1 MPKTK
6 KKPPLTAGVSQ
17 KGGKMTTKTL
27 TIGEAVKSMNFLATN
42 FMETNEL
49 DKEALEIS
57 SKAISKNLLLRDYF
71 MGMPKDF
78 GLPFMIS
85 LCKKM
90 ISEVDS
96 SELLD
101 LYAVYSA
108 FLYENKESELALYNL
123 NKALEINDKH
133 PLTELLVR
141 VYEHAWEA
149 SAFSEMRSTI
159 HKKVVA
165 DTKKHA
171 KDEI

>member
-1 MPKTK
+1 
-6 KKPPLTAGVSQ
+6 
-17 KGGKMTTKTL
+17 
-27 TIGEAVKSMNFLATN
+27 
-42 FMETNEL
+42 
-49 DKEALEIS
+49 
-57 SKAISKNLLLRDYF
+57 

-108 FLYENKESELALYNL
+108 FLYENEESELALDNL
-123 NKALEINDKH
+123 NKALEIDDKH

-141 VYEHAWEA
+141 VYENAWET
-149 SAFSEMRSTI
+149 SAFSEMRSAI
-159 HKKVVA
+159 HSKVIA

-171 KDEI
+171 EKEI

>member
-1 MPKTK
+1 
-6 KKPPLTAGVSQ
+6 
-17 KGGKMTTKTL
+17 MTTKTI
-27 TIGEAVKSMNFLATN
+27 TIGEAVKSFNFLATN

-49 DKEALEIS
+49 DREALEVS
-57 SKAISKNLLLRDYF
+57 SKALSKNLLLRDYF

-101 LYAVYSA
+101 LYAIYSA
-108 FLYENKESELALYNL
+108 FLYENEESELALDNL
-123 NKALEINDKH
+123 NKALEIDDKH
-133 PLTELLVR
+133 PLTKLLVR
-141 VYEHAWEA
+141 VYETAWEA
-149 SAFSEMRSTI
+149 SVFSEMRNSI
-159 HKKVVA
+159 HSKIVA
-165 DTKKHA
+165 ETKKHA

>member
-1 MPKTK
+1 
-6 KKPPLTAGVSQ
+6 
-17 KGGKMTTKTL
+17 MTTKTI
-27 TIGEAVKSMNFLATN
+27 TIGEAVKSFNFLATN

-49 DKEALEIS
+49 DREALEVS

-101 LYAVYSA
+101 LYAIYSA
-108 FLYENKESELALYNL
+108 FLYENGESEIAFSNL
-123 NKALEINDKH
+123 SKALEINDKH
-133 PLTELLVR
+133 SLTALLVR
-141 VYEHAWEA
+141 VYEHAWEG
-149 SAFSEMRSTI
+149 SAFSEMRSDI
-159 HKKVVA
+159 HSKVIA
-165 DTKKHA
+165 ETKKNA
-171 KDEI
+171 NEEV

>member
-17 KGGKMTTKTL
+17 QRGKMTTKTL

-49 DKEALEIS
+49 DREALEIS
-57 SKAISKNLLLRDYF
+57 SKAISKNLLIRDYF

-78 GLPFMIS
+78 GLPFMTS

-101 LYAVYSA
+101 LYAIYSA
-108 FLYENKESELALYNL
+108 FLYEGGESELALDNL
-123 NKALEINDKH
+123 NKASEINNKH

-149 SAFSEMRSTI
+149 SSFSEMRSDI
-159 HKKVVA
+159 HSKVIAEAKKY
-165 DTKKHA
+165 A

>member
-1 MPKTK
+1 
-6 KKPPLTAGVSQ
+6 
-17 KGGKMTTKTL
+17 MTTKTI
-27 TIGEAVKSMNFLATN
+27 TIGEAVKSFNFLATN

-57 SKAISKNLLLRDYF
+57 NKAISKNLLLRDYF

-90 ISEVDS
+90 IEEVDK

-101 LYAVYSA
+101 LYSIYSA

-133 PLTELLVR
+133 PLTKLLVR
-141 VYEHAWEA
+141 VYEQDWEA

>member
-1 MPKTK
+1 
-6 KKPPLTAGVSQ
+6 
-17 KGGKMTTKTL
+17 MTTKTI
-27 TIGEAVKSMNFLATN
+27 TIGEAVKSFNFLATN

-57 SKAISKNLLLRDYF
+57 NRAISKNLLLRDYF

-101 LYAVYSA
+101 LYSIYSA

-133 PLTELLVR
+133 PLTKLLVR
-141 VYEHAWEA
+141 VYEQDWEA
-149 SAFSEMRSTI
+149 SAFSEMRSAI
-159 HKKVVA
+159 HSKVITE
-165 DTKKHA
+165 TKKYA
-171 KDEI
+171 EDEI

>member
-1 MPKTK
+1 
-6 KKPPLTAGVSQ
+6 
-17 KGGKMTTKTL
+17 MTTKTI
-27 TIGEAVKSMNFLATN
+27 TIGEAVKSFNFLATN

-57 SKAISKNLLLRDYF
+57 SKALSKNLLLRDYF

-108 FLYENKESELALYNL
+108 FLYENEESELALDNL
-123 NKALEINDKH
+123 NKALEIDDKH

-141 VYEHAWEA
+141 AYENAWET
-149 SAFSEMRSTI
+149 SAFSEMRSAI
-159 HKKVVA
+159 HSKVIA

-171 KDEI
+171 EKEI

>member
-1 MPKTK
+1 
-6 KKPPLTAGVSQ
+6 
-17 KGGKMTTKTL
+17 MTTKTI
-27 TIGEAVKSMNFLATN
+27 TIGEAVKSFKFLATN

-57 SKAISKNLLLRDYF
+57 SKAIGKNLLLRDYF

-101 LYAVYSA
+101 LYSIYSA

-123 NKALEINDKH
+123 NKALEINNEH
-133 PLTELLVR
+133 PLTKLLVR

>member
-1 MPKTK
+1 
-6 KKPPLTAGVSQ
+6 
-17 KGGKMTTKTL
+17 MTTKTI
-27 TIGEAVKSMNFLATN
+27 TIGEAVKSFNFLATN
-42 FMETNEL
+42 FMETKEL

-57 SKAISKNLLLRDYF
+57 NRAISKNLLLRDYF

-90 ISEVDS
+90 IEEVDS

-101 LYAVYSA
+101 LYSIYSA

-133 PLTELLVR
+133 PLTKLLVR
-141 VYEHAWEA
+141 VYEQEWEA

>member
-1 MPKTK
+1 
-6 KKPPLTAGVSQ
+6 
-17 KGGKMTTKTL
+17 MTTKTI
-27 TIGEAVKSMNFLATN
+27 TIGEAVKSFKFLATN
-42 FMETNEL
+42 FMKTNEL

-57 SKAISKNLLLRDYF
+57 NRAISKNLLLRDYF

-90 ISEVDS
+90 IEEVGS

-101 LYAVYSA
+101 LYSIYSA

-133 PLTELLVR
+133 PLTKLLVR
-141 VYEHAWEA
+141 VYEQDWEA

-171 KDEI
+171 KNEI

>member
-1 MPKTK
+1 
-6 KKPPLTAGVSQ
+6 
-17 KGGKMTTKTL
+17 
-27 TIGEAVKSMNFLATN
+27 
-42 FMETNEL
+42 METNEL

-57 SKAISKNLLLRDYF
+57 NKAISKNLLLRDYF

-90 ISEVDS
+90 IEEVDS

-101 LYAVYSA
+101 LYSIYSA

-133 PLTELLVR
+133 PLTKLLVR
-141 VYEHAWEA
+141 VYEQDWEA

-171 KDEI
+171 KNEI

>member
-1 MPKTK
+1 
-6 KKPPLTAGVSQ
+6 
-17 KGGKMTTKTL
+17 MTTKTI
-27 TIGEAVKSMNFLATN
+27 TIGEAVKSFNFLATN

-49 DKEALEIS
+49 DREALEIS
-57 SKAISKNLLLRDYF
+57 SKALSKNLLLRDYF

-101 LYAVYSA
+101 LYAIYSA
-108 FLYENKESELALYNL
+108 FLYENEESELALDNL
-123 NKALEINDKH
+123 NKALEIDDKH
-133 PLTELLVR
+133 PLTKLLVR
-141 VYEHAWEA
+141 VYETAWEA
-149 SAFSEMRSTI
+149 SVFPEMRSAI
-159 HKKVVA
+159 HSKVIA

-171 KDEI
+171 EKEI

>member
-1 MPKTK
+1 
-6 KKPPLTAGVSQ
+6 
-17 KGGKMTTKTL
+17 MTTKTL

-49 DKEALEIS
+49 DREALEIS
-57 SKAISKNLLLRDYF
+57 SKAISKNLLIRDYF

-78 GLPFMIS
+78 GLTFMIS
-85 LCKKM
+85 LCRKM

-101 LYAVYSA
+101 LYAIYSA
-108 FLYENKESELALYNL
+108 FLYENGESELSFYNL

-149 SAFSEMRSTI
+149 SSFSELRSAI
-159 HKKVVA
+159 HKKVIA
-165 DTKKHA
+165 ETKKYA

>member
-1 MPKTK
+1 
-6 KKPPLTAGVSQ
+6 
-17 KGGKMTTKTL
+17 MTTKTI
-27 TIGEAVKSMNFLATN
+27 TIGEAVKSFNFLATN

-57 SKAISKNLLLRDYF
+57 SKALSKNLLLRDYF

-78 GLPFMIS
+78 GLPFMTS

-101 LYAVYSA
+101 LYAIYSA
-108 FLYENKESELALYNL
+108 FLYEGGESELALDNL
-123 NKALEINDKH
+123 NKALEIDDKH
-133 PLTELLVR
+133 PLTKLLVR
-141 VYEHAWEA
+141 VYETAWEA
-149 SAFSEMRSTI
+149 SAFSEMRSAI
-159 HKKVVA
+159 HSKVIA

-171 KDEI
+171 EKEI

>member
-1 MPKTK
+1 
-6 KKPPLTAGVSQ
+6 
-17 KGGKMTTKTL
+17 
-27 TIGEAVKSMNFLATN
+27 
-42 FMETNEL
+42 METNEL
-49 DKEALEIS
+49 DREALEVS

-101 LYAVYSA
+101 LYAIYSA
-108 FLYENKESELALYNL
+108 FLYENEESELALDNL
-123 NKALEINDKH
+123 NKALEIDDKH
-133 PLTELLVR
+133 PLTKLLVR
-141 VYEHAWEA
+141 VYETAWEA
-149 SAFSEMRSTI
+149 SAFSEMRSAI
-159 HKKVVA
+159 HSKVIA

-171 KDEI
+171 EKEI

>member
-1 MPKTK
+1 
-6 KKPPLTAGVSQ
+6 
-17 KGGKMTTKTL
+17 MTTKTL
-27 TIGEAVKSMNFLATN
+27 TIGEAIKSINFLATN

-49 DKEALEIS
+49 DREALEIS
-57 SKAISKNLLLRDYF
+57 SKAISKNLLIRDYF

-78 GLPFMIS
+78 GLPFMTS

-90 ISEVDS
+90 INEVDS

-101 LYAVYSA
+101 LYAIYSA
-108 FLYENKESELALYNL
+108 FLYEGGESELALDNL

-149 SAFSEMRSTI
+149 ISFSEMRSAI
-159 HKKVVA
+159 HSKVIAEAKKNANEEV
-165 DTKKHA
+165 
-171 KDEI
+171 

>member
-1 MPKTK
+1 
-6 KKPPLTAGVSQ
+6 
-17 KGGKMTTKTL
+17 MTTKTI
-27 TIGEAVKSMNFLATN
+27 TIGEAVKSFNFLATN

-57 SKAISKNLLLRDYF
+57 NKAISKNLLIRDYF
-71 MGMPKDF
+71 MGLPKDF
-78 GLPFMIS
+78 GLLFMTS

-101 LYAVYSA
+101 LYAIYSA
-108 FLYENKESELALYNL
+108 FLYEGGESEIALDNL

-149 SAFSEMRSTI
+149 ISFSEMRSAI
-159 HKKVVA
+159 HSKVIAEAKKNANEEV
-165 DTKKHA
+165 
-171 KDEI
+171 

>member
-1 MPKTK
+1 
-6 KKPPLTAGVSQ
+6 
-17 KGGKMTTKTL
+17 MTTKTI
-27 TIGEAVKSMNFLATN
+27 TIGEAVKSFNFLATN

-57 SKAISKNLLLRDYF
+57 NRAISKNLLLRDYF

-90 ISEVDS
+90 IEEVDS

-101 LYAVYSA
+101 LYSIYSA

>member
-1 MPKTK
+1 
-6 KKPPLTAGVSQ
+6 
-17 KGGKMTTKTL
+17 MTTKTI
-27 TIGEAVKSMNFLATN
+27 TIGEAVKSFNFLATN
-42 FMETNEL
+42 FMETKEL
-49 DKEALEIS
+49 DREALEIS

-78 GLPFMIS
+78 GLPFMVS
-85 LCKKM
+85 LCKKI

-101 LYAVYSA
+101 LYAIYSA
-108 FLYENKESELALYNL
+108 FLYESGESELALYNL

-141 VYEHAWEA
+141 VYEHAWEG
-149 SAFSEMRSTI
+149 SAFSEMRSTV
-159 HKKVVA
+159 HNKVVS
-165 DTKKHA
+165 DTKKYA

>member
-1 MPKTK
+1 
-6 KKPPLTAGVSQ
+6 
-17 KGGKMTTKTL
+17 MTTKTI
-27 TIGEAVKSMNFLATN
+27 TIGEAVKSFNFLATN

-57 SKAISKNLLLRDYF
+57 SKALSKNLLLRDYF

-101 LYAVYSA
+101 LYAIYSA
-108 FLYENKESELALYNL
+108 FLYENEESELALDNL
-123 NKALEINDKH
+123 NKALEIDDKH
-133 PLTELLVR
+133 PLTKLLVR
-141 VYEHAWEA
+141 VYETAWEA
-149 SAFSEMRSTI
+149 SAFSEMRSAI
-159 HKKVVA
+159 HSKVIA

-171 KDEI
+171 EKEI

>member
-1 MPKTK
+1 
-6 KKPPLTAGVSQ
+6 
-17 KGGKMTTKTL
+17 MTTKTI
-27 TIGEAVKSMNFLATN
+27 TIGEAVKSFNFLATN
-42 FMETNEL
+42 FMETKEL
-49 DKEALEIS
+49 DREALEIS

-78 GLPFMIS
+78 GLPFMVS
-85 LCKKM
+85 LCNKM
-90 ISEVDS
+90 ISEIVVFTGRVDS

-101 LYAVYSA
+101 LYAIYSA
-108 FLYENKESELALYNL
+108 FLYENGESELALYNL

-141 VYEHAWEA
+141 VYENAWEG
-149 SAFSEMRSTI
+149 SVFSEMRITI

-165 DTKKHA
+165 ETKKYA

>member
-1 MPKTK
+1 
-6 KKPPLTAGVSQ
+6 
-17 KGGKMTTKTL
+17 MTTKTI
-27 TIGEAVKSMNFLATN
+27 TIGEAVKSFNFLATN
-42 FMETNEL
+42 FAETNEL
-49 DKEALEIS
+49 DREALEIS
-57 SKAISKNLLLRDYF
+57 SKALSKNLLLRDYF
-71 MGMPKDF
+71 MSMPKNF

-108 FLYENKESELALYNL
+108 FLYENEESELAFYNL

-141 VYEHAWEA
+141 VYENAWEA
-149 SAFSEMRSTI
+149 SVFSEMRTGIYSKI
-159 HKKVVA
+159 VA
-165 DTKKHA
+165 ETVEHA
-171 KDEI
+171 KDKI

>member
-1 MPKTK
+1 
-6 KKPPLTAGVSQ
+6 
-17 KGGKMTTKTL
+17 MTTKTL

-42 FMETNEL
+42 FMETDEL
-49 DKEALEIS
+49 DREALEIS
-57 SKAISKNLLLRDYF
+57 SKAISKNLLIRDYF

-78 GLPFMIS
+78 GLTFMIS

-101 LYAVYSA
+101 LYAIYSA
-108 FLYENKESELALYNL
+108 FLYENGESELALYNL
-123 NKALEINDKH
+123 NKGLEINDKH

-141 VYEHAWEA
+141 VYEHAWEGN
-149 SAFSEMRSTI
+149 AFSEMRSAI
-159 HKKVVA
+159 HSKVIA

-171 KDEI
+171 EKEI

>member
-1 MPKTK
+1 
-6 KKPPLTAGVSQ
+6 
-17 KGGKMTTKTL
+17 MTTKTI
-27 TIGEAVKSMNFLATN
+27 TIGEAVKSFNFLATN
-42 FMETNEL
+42 FMETKEL

-57 SKAISKNLLLRDYF
+57 NRAISKNLLLRDYF

-101 LYAVYSA
+101 LYAIYSA
-108 FLYENKESELALYNL
+108 FLYENEESELALDNL
-123 NKALEINDKH
+123 NKALEIDDKH
-133 PLTELLVR
+133 PLTKLLVR
-141 VYEHAWEA
+141 VYEQDWEA

>member
-1 MPKTK
+1 
-6 KKPPLTAGVSQ
+6 
-17 KGGKMTTKTL
+17 MTTKTL
-27 TIGEAVKSMNFLATN
+27 TIGEAIKSINFLATN

-49 DKEALEIS
+49 DREALEIS
-57 SKAISKNLLLRDYF
+57 SKAISKNLLIRDYF

-78 GLPFMIS
+78 GLPFMTS

-101 LYAVYSA
+101 LYAIYSA
-108 FLYENKESELALYNL
+108 FLYEGGESELALDNL

-133 PLTELLVR
+133 SLTELLVR

-149 SAFSEMRSTI
+149 ISFSEMRSAI
-159 HKKVVA
+159 HSKVIAEAKKNANEEV
-165 DTKKHA
+165 
-171 KDEI
+171 

>member
-1 MPKTK
+1 
-6 KKPPLTAGVSQ
+6 
-17 KGGKMTTKTL
+17 MTTKTI

-49 DKEALEIS
+49 DREALEIS
-57 SKAISKNLLLRDYF
+57 SKAISKNLLIRDYF

-101 LYAVYSA
+101 LYAIYSA
-108 FLYENKESELALYNL
+108 FLYESGESELALDNL
-123 NKALEINDKH
+123 NKASEINNKH

-141 VYEHAWEA
+141 VYEQDWEA

>member
-1 MPKTK
+1 
-6 KKPPLTAGVSQ
+6 
-17 KGGKMTTKTL
+17 MTTKTI
-27 TIGEAVKSMNFLATN
+27 TIGEAVKSFNFLATN

-49 DKEALEIS
+49 DREALEIS
-57 SKAISKNLLLRDYF
+57 SKAISKNLLIRDYF

-101 LYAVYSA
+101 LYAIYSA
-108 FLYENKESELALYNL
+108 FLYESGESELALYNL
-123 NKALEINDKH
+123 NKGLEINDKH

-141 VYEHAWEA
+141 VYKTDWEA
-149 SAFSEMRSTI
+149 SSFSEMRSDI
-159 HKKVVA
+159 HSKVIA
-165 DTKKHA
+165 ETKKNA
-171 KDEI
+171 NEEV

>member
-1 MPKTK
+1 
-6 KKPPLTAGVSQ
+6 
-17 KGGKMTTKTL
+17 MTTKTI
-27 TIGEAVKSMNFLATN
+27 TIGEAVKSFNFLATN

-57 SKAISKNLLLRDYF
+57 NKAISKNLLIRDYF
-71 MGMPKDF
+71 MGLPKDF
-78 GLPFMIS
+78 GLLFMTS

-101 LYAVYSA
+101 LYAIYSA
-108 FLYENKESELALYNL
+108 FLYEGGESEIALDNL

-149 SAFSEMRSTI
+149 SSFSEMRSAI
-159 HKKVVA
+159 HSKVIAEAKKNANEEV
-165 DTKKHA
+165 
-171 KDEI
+171 

>member
-1 MPKTK
+1 
-6 KKPPLTAGVSQ
+6 
-17 KGGKMTTKTL
+17 MTTKTI
-27 TIGEAVKSMNFLATN
+27 TIGEAVKSFNFLATN

-57 SKAISKNLLLRDYF
+57 SKALSKNLLLRDYF

-101 LYAVYSA
+101 LYAIYSA
-108 FLYENKESELALYNL
+108 FLYEGGESELALDNL
-123 NKALEINDKH
+123 NKALEIDDKH
-133 PLTELLVR
+133 PLTKLLVR
-141 VYEHAWEA
+141 VYETAWEA
-149 SAFSEMRSTI
+149 SAFSEMRSAI
-159 HKKVVA
+159 HSKVIA

-171 KDEI
+171 EKEI

>member
-1 MPKTK
+1 
-6 KKPPLTAGVSQ
+6 
-17 KGGKMTTKTL
+17 MTTKTI
-27 TIGEAVKSMNFLATN
+27 TIGEAVKSFNFLATN

-57 SKAISKNLLLRDYF
+57 NKAISKNLLLRDYF

-101 LYAVYSA
+101 LYSIYSA

-133 PLTELLVR
+133 PLTKLLVR
-141 VYEHAWEA
+141 VYEQDWEA

-159 HKKVVA
+159 HTEVVA
-165 DTKKHA
+165 NTKKHA